1 MIWLKEVIRDNSISK
16 LEYNKKLHNT
26 AYELLKIAVEESLN
40 IDFSSLII
48 KKTSY
53 EKPFF
58 INMPSLY
65 FNLSHC
71 EGLVACTLDIYNVGI
86 DIENIRPYKSHFIN
100 KILSC
105 NEQILLKEK
114 ISNDFEKSNELFF
127 RFWTLKESYIK
138 AIGKGLSYPL
148 SQISF
153 SFDKNN
159 NIISNKKDYKFTQW
173 TIKNKYILSLCQ
185 FNAGNETNWEDVK
198 WIY

>member
-1 MIWLKEVIRDNSISK
+1 MIWLKEVVRDNSISK
-16 LEYNKKLHNT
+16 IEYNRQLHNT
-26 AYELLKIAVEESLN
+26 SYDLLKIAVEESLK
-40 IDFSSLII
+40 IDFNSLII
-48 KKTSY
+48 CKTSY

-71 EGLVACTLDIYNVGI
+71 EGLVACTLDRYNVGI

-100 KILSC
+100 KILSYS
-105 NEQILLKEK
+105 EQILFKEK
-114 ISNDFEKSNELFF
+114 NLNNLKRNNELFF

-138 AIGKGLSYPL
+138 AIGRGLSYPL
-148 SQISF
+148 SNISF

-159 NIISNKKDYKFTQW
+159 NIISNKKDYKFKQW
-173 TIKNKYILSLCQ
+173 VIKNKYILSLCQ
-185 FNAGNETNWEDVK
+185 SSASKVTNWEDIK

>member
-1 MIWLKEVIRDNSISK
+1 MIWLKEVLKDKSISK
-16 LEYNKKLHNT
+16 IEYNKKLHNT
-26 AYELLKIAVEESLN
+26 AYELLKIAVEETLKIDYNSL
-40 IDFSSLII
+40 LIS
-48 KKTSY
+48 KTSY

-58 INMPSLY
+58 KNLPSLY

-86 DIENIRPYKSHFIN
+86 DVENIRPHKSHFIN
-100 KILSC
+100 KSLSF
-105 NEQILLKEK
+105 NEQLLFKQK
-114 ISNDFEKSNELFF
+114 ISNNLQNSDELFF
-127 RFWTLKESYIK
+127 RIWTLKESYIK

-153 SFDKNN
+153 SFDQNN

-173 TIKNKYILSLCQ
+173 IIKNKYILSLCQ
-185 FNAGNETNWEDVK
+185 FNTSEVTKWEDIK